1 MKVLF
6 IHNRYSIKG
15 GEEESFEAEIRLLQD
30 MGHEVG
36 VYEETNERVRE
47 LRRSQVA
54 LRAIWSREVYRELRS
69 RLSRSRYDIVHVQ
82 NFFPLISPAAHH
94 AARAEGVRVVQSV
107 RNYRLLCPA
116 ATLFRQGRVCEDCLG
131 KAVPWPG
138 VLHGC
143 YRESRAGTASVGA
156 MIAAHRALRTW
167 HRKVDLFVALT
178 GFVRDKLIAGG
189 LPADRIVV
197 KPNFVHQDP
206 GTGRGAG
213 DYALF
218 VGRLSPEKG
227 LGTLLQ
233 AWQRLAGRIELKIA
247 GEGPLAGAAREGAAL
262 SSGVQ
267 WLGRLNQVEIAELMG
282 NARFLV
288 CPSEWYEPFG
298 RVAIEAFARGTPVL
312 ASDIGGLAELVEHGR
327 TGRLFRPGDPSDL
340 ARQALWMLDHPA
352 ELAGMRNAAR
362 IEFETRYTA
371 ERNYAQLLAIYN
383 RALDDPRPGAGRLVR
398 PVPIGASSAV

>member
-1 MKVLF
+1 MKILF
-6 IHNRYSIKG
+6 IHNRYSIEG
-15 GEEESFEAEIRLLQD
+15 GEEQSFEAEIRLLRER
-30 MGHEVG
+30 GHAVD

-47 LRRSQVA
+47 LGEARVA
-54 LRAIWSREVYRELRS
+54 LRAIWSREAYRELRS

-116 ATLFRQGRVCEDCLG
+116 ATLFRKGRVCEDCLG

-138 VLHGC
+138 ILHGC

-156 MIAAHRALRTW
+156 MISAHRALRTW
-167 HRKVDLFVALT
+167 RRKVDLFVALT
-178 GFVRDKLIAGG
+178 EFVRDKLTAGG

-197 KPNFVHQDP
+197 KPNFVHPDP
-206 GTGRGAG
+206 GEGRGAG

-227 LGTLLQ
+227 LGTLLE
-233 AWQRLAGRIELKIA
+233 AWPRLGGRIELRIA
-247 GEGPLAGAAREGAAL
+247 GEGPLAGAPP
-262 SSGVQ
+262 SPGVK
-267 WLGRLNQVEIAELMG
+267 WLGRLDQHDIVELMG

-352 ELAGMRNAAR
+352 ELAGMRKAAR
-362 IEFETRYTA
+362 AEFETRYTA
-371 ERNYAQLLAIYN
+371 ERNYAKLLAIYC
-383 RALDDPRPGAGRLVR
+383 RALGDPRAGPAPLPRPAPTGAN
-398 PVPIGASSAV
+398 SAV